1 MPVTNRKVRVGVCA
15 MDKKAKSK
23 AMNAILTRLEKF
35 GEFEI
40 LVFGDDCILNKPI
53 EEWPKV
59 DALLSWFS
67 DGFPLNKAQAYAR
80 MHKPFVVND
89 LSKQWD
95 LLDRRV
101 VYKTLQDNNIP
112 FLPCCRQPQRPRA
125 SRRHA
130 DARGGIR
137 SRGLR

>member
-1 MPVTNRKVRVGVCA
+1 
-15 MDKKAKSK
+15 
-23 AMNAILTRLEKF
+23 MNAILTRLEKF

-40 LVFGDDCILNKPI
+40 LVFGDDCILNQPV

-95 LLDRRV
+95 LLDRPV
-101 VYKTLQDNNIP
+101 VYKTLQITT
-112 FLPCCRQPQRPRA
+112 
-125 SRRHA
+125 SRRRRTSWRTGTTGAPGVMPTHE
-130 DARGGIR
+130 RGIR
-137 SRGLR
+137 GRGLR

>member
-53 EEWPKV
+53 EEWPK
-59 DALLSWFS
+59 WT
-67 DGFPLNKAQAYAR
+67 R
-80 MHKPFVVND
+80 
-89 LSKQWD
+89 
-95 LLDRRV
+95 
-101 VYKTLQDNNIP
+101 
-112 FLPCCRQPQRPRA
+112 CCHGSATDSP
-125 SRRHA
+125 
-130 DARGGIR
+130 
-137 SRGLR
+137 